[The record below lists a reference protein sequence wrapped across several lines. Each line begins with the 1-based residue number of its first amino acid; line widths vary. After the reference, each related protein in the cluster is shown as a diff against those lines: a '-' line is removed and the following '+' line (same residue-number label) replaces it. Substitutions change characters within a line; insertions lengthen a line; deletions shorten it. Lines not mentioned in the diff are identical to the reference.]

1 MTEEFYQENPGE
13 ELENNEAKSSAAA
26 GTGEPQPAPKEPG
39 PEPEKK
45 PFYVQETPAYHGSV
59 PPYRPSQPS
68 YAPMPAQK
76 PQKVRRVGTF
86 TMGVALIATGVVALL
101 CLFRPSYDIIPIL
114 KFAPALLILL
124 GAEILASH
132 LIFRND
138 KLKYDFLSG
147 LFCFLLIL
155 GCAGVAT
162 LPPIY
167 ERFGPARSTAE
178 YALEQ
183 QVEDLCYEQL
193 KGNPSIGGLNTNV
206 SINDYLVSGEAY
218 QNRKLQPIDYVSLH
232 IRILGEYP
240 DAESFAQEC
249 RKVLDELNQT
259 GVDFDS
265 IGFSWQDDNKSER
278 RFELNI
284 SDRFQADMAASQL
297 SRLVEQYG
305 VERPE
310 DVSDGDSL

>member
-1 MTEEFYQENPGE
+1 MNDDFYQEKKSE
-13 ELENNEAKSSAAA
+13 EPENSRAEEPSAVWED
-26 GTGEPQPAPKEPG
+26 GTQPTNQEPER
-39 PEPEKK
+39 EPEKK
-45 PFYVQETPAYHGSV
+45 PFYVQETPSYQGGV
-59 PPYRPSQPS
+59 PPYRPSQPA

-114 KFAPALLILL
+114 KFAPTLLILL
-124 GAEILASH
+124 GVEILASH

-138 KLKYDFLSG
+138 RLKYDFLSG

-155 GCAGVAT
+155 GCAGVAS

-167 ERFGPARSTAE
+167 EHFGPARNAAE
-178 YALEQ
+178 HTLEQ
-183 QVEDLCYEQL
+183 QVDDLCYEQL

-206 SINDYLVSGEAY
+206 YINDYLTSGETY
-218 QNRKLQPIDYVSLH
+218 QNRKLQPVDYVSLH

-240 DAESFAQEC
+240 DANSFAQEC
-249 RKVLDELNQT
+249 RKVLDGLNQT

-265 IGFSWQDDNKSER
+265 IEFSWQDGNHSER
-278 RFELNI
+278 RFELSI
-284 SDRFQADMAASQL
+284 SDRFQADMAADQL

-305 VERPE
+305 TELPE
-310 DVSDGDSL
+310 DVQDGDSL